1 MCKAIYIYGE
11 YMEDILDILIPQKEL
26 KRKKCSRK
34 STEIAFTVSI
44 FRIISLSEEAKFY
57 LLKHLPT

>member
-26 KRKKCSRK
+26 KRKKRSRK